1 MRIKSDI
8 VSTMSLEIRLEIKQK
23 EVKAL
28 TEEVKALAER
38 LVRGGNH
45 GGDHGGDHGGSGGDG
60 SGGSGGGGQ
69 APTSKGVH
77 EGNKSS
83 NTSSGRGRGLQQKKS
98 FIFNLAIYE
107 QEQECCFSYT

>member
-1 MRIKSDI
+1 MFVIFCPCRFEYKDYESFVNCPTMRIKSDI

-60 SGGSGGGGQ
+60 SGGSGGGG
-69 APTSKGVH
+69 GVDGVGGVGDVGASDG
-77 EGNKSS
+77 EG
-83 NTSSGRGRGLQQKKS
+83 T
-98 FIFNLAIYE
+98 YE
-107 QEQECCFSYT
+107 HTL

>member
-1 MRIKSDI
+1 
-8 VSTMSLEIRLEIKQK
+8 MSLEIRLEIKQK

-38 LVRGGNH
+38 LVR
-45 GGDHGGDHGGSGGDG
+45 GGDHGGSGGDG

-83 NTSSGRGRGLQQKKS
+83 NTSSGRGRGCGLQQKKS
-98 FIFNLAIYE
+98 FIFNLTIYE
-107 QEQECCFSYT
+107 LEQECFFSYT